1 MSERTPAI
9 APPTIRGHFV
19 QSLHKR
25 GANCCQTRRHE
36 SKRNSSNRMGA
47 FGNVS
52 REVYQIHH
60 GNFGFCHSGR
70 HDGKPAIRIGETA
83 LFPAQECARW
93 AHGCRALSFIFI
105 G

>member
-9 APPTIRGHFV
+9 APQRFGVIFV
-19 QSLHKR
+19 QRLHTLN
-25 GANCCQTRRHE
+25 ANCCQARRHE
-36 SKRNSSNRMGA
+36 SERTARLGA
-47 FGNVS
+47 FGNAS
-52 REVYQIHH
+52 REVYQIHR

-83 LFPAQECARW
+83 LFTAQECAQW

>member
-1 MSERTPAI
+1 
-9 APPTIRGHFV
+9 
-19 QSLHKR
+19 
-25 GANCCQTRRHE
+25 
-36 SKRNSSNRMGA
+36 MGA
-47 FGNVS
+47 FGNAS

-83 LFPAQECARW
+83 LFPAQECARR
-93 AHGCRALSFIFI
+93 AHGCRGLSFIFI